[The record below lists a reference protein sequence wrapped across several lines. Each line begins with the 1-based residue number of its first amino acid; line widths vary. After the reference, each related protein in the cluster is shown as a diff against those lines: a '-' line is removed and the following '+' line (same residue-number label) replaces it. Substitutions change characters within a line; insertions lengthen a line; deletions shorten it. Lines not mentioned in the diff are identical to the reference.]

1 MKILVTGANGFIGT
15 QIIEHAT
22 RGGHTVVSGVR
33 QNSRVD
39 HLKNFPTHIL
49 PISYHNIELL
59 ENQLSELKI
68 QFGSFQ
74 LIIHNAALTKS
85 THAANLFETNHHLA
99 IRFARAVQKCGLLSD
114 TGKFVFVSSLAARG
128 PDGFYQPVTSY
139 GKSKLLAEHELLG
152 MSLPLV
158 LVRPTAVYGP
168 GDAEFL
174 KLFKVIKWGIAPLLA
189 PASQKLSFV
198 YVKDLARLLIDHTL
212 HLPVQTTLTVT
223 DGHTYSPTLFYSE
236 VGKSIGRNPLSIR
249 IPGPLTLAYAHLNA
263 LVSRLTRHN
272 PTLNPEKM
280 KELLSDWTLSDKDNR
295 PEGFYFTS
303 LKDGLAETA
312 SHYKTLGLL

>member
-1 MKILVTGANGFIGT
+1 MKILVTGASGFIGT
-15 QIIEHAT
+15 HIVEYAT
-22 RGGHTVVSGVR
+22 RSGHTVVSGVR
-33 QNSRVD
+33 QTSRVEP
-39 HLKNFPTHIL
+39 LKIFPTHIR
-49 PISYHNIELL
+49 PFSYGDEASL
-59 ENQLSELKI
+59 ENELTELKN

-99 IRFARAVQKCGLLSD
+99 VRFARAIQKCRLLSD

-139 GKSKLLAEHELLG
+139 GKSKLLAEQELLSMG
-152 MSLPLV
+152 LPLV

-174 KLFKVIKWGIAPLLA
+174 KLFKVIKWGLAPLLA
-189 PASQKLSFV
+189 PASQKLTFV
-198 YVKDLARLLIDHTL
+198 YVKDLARLLIDL
-212 HLPVQTTLTVT
+212 AVHLRDQTILTVT
-223 DGHTYSPTLFYSE
+223 DGHTYSPSVFYAE
-236 VGKSIGRNPLSIR
+236 VGKSIKRSPLRIR
-249 IPGPLTLAYAHLNA
+249 IPVPLSLTYAHLNA
-263 LVSRLTRHN
+263 LISRLARHN

-303 LKDGLAETA
+303 LTDGLAETA
-312 SHYKTLGLL
+312 GHYKTLGLL

>member
-15 QIIEHAT
+15 HIVEHAT
-22 RGGHTVVSGVR
+22 RSGHTVVAGVR
-33 QNSRVD
+33 PESRVE
-39 HLKNFPTHIL
+39 HLNVFPTHIS
-49 PISYHNIELL
+49 PFSYRDVELL
-59 ENQLSELKI
+59 ENELTELKN
-68 QFGSFQ
+68 QFGSLQ

-85 THAANLFETNHHLA
+85 THAANLFETNHQLA
-99 IRFARAVQKCGLLSD
+99 VRFARSVKKCGLLSD

-139 GKSKLLAEHELLG
+139 GKSKLLAEQELLS
-152 MSLPLV
+152 MDLPLV

-198 YVKDLARLLIDHTL
+198 YVKDLARLLIDHAM
-212 HLPVQTTLTVT
+212 HLPDQTTLTVT
-223 DGHTYSPTLFYSE
+223 DGHTYSPTFFYSE

-249 IPGPLTLAYAHLNA
+249 IPGPLTLAYAQLNA
-263 LVSRLTRHN
+263 FFSQLARHN

-280 KELLSDWTLSDKDNR
+280 KELLSDWTLSDKDNP

-303 LKDGLAETA
+303 LKEGLAETA
-312 SHYKTLGLL
+312 RHYKTLGLL